1 MKTKSHNT
9 WISIPLGL
17 ILGLLIALTVTGAT
31 AQAPVSGATTFTYQG
46 RLTLDGQPISGAC
59 DLAFR
64 LYDQAAGGSQVGQPI
79 STTAAVADGFFTAG
93 LDFGLA
99 AFSGGQARWLEV
111 AVQCSGDTA
120 FATLPR
126 QALTADPYAFDA
138 QVAPW
143 SGLTGVP
150 AGWADNVDNDTL
162 YAAGEG
168 LKLQGT
174 TFSVDPRTYQQRVTG
189 VCAPGYAFREIR
201 EDGSVACE
209 QTWNGD
215 ITAVS
220 PGTGLLGGGASGDV
234 TLSADTTYLQR
245 IVTGTCPANFS
256 IQAISQ
262 GGTVTCHQDQDT
274 LYSAGN
280 QLELVDHTF
289 TLHDGH
295 TFGLDA
301 DTLGGPAQHGSFFQD
316 ASNIVTGTLNPAYF
330 SARADLVAEGYLG
343 NQAGDIAQNNGI
355 LQPNLNAD
363 LLDTQHGDYYRNAS
377 HINAG
382 LLGYLF
388 FSAYGD
394 LSNESRLGGEG
405 GIALNDGNLQP
416 DLNADRLDSQHAT
429 AYQQRVTGTCGTG
442 QAINQVNVDGTV
454 GCSNVGGG
462 TITAV
467 NAGTGLSGGGD
478 SLTVTLEVGSTYRL
492 PQGCGASK
500 VPKWNADTL
509 VWDCATDNN
518 SGGTLTSI
526 TGVSGI
532 IGSGSTGTVTLSA
545 DLDFLQKNVT
555 DSSCNAGSSISKVNK
570 DGTVVCETDDNTT
583 YSAGDGVSLSGTTFS
598 ADSAKIQRKVTTDCS
613 ADGNKAMSKIS
624 SDGTAECVAVNS
636 TDVDVQSVTASTG
649 LTGGGTSGAV
659 TLSVNFTVHSNYASV
674 TCNDG
679 GNPAAVL
686 VHSSTNTFCF
696 LNQIHLRDVDDFDR
710 PENNKK
716 GWAGCKVYESSNSW
730 YIDAWCDCDEDG
742 ESYVYCV
749 ASCFEW

>member
-1 MKTKSHNT
+1 MKTKSQNT

-17 ILGLLIALTVTGAT
+17 ILGLVIALTVGAGFEP
-31 AQAPVSGATTFTYQG
+31 AQSVGAAFTYQG
-46 RLTLDGQPISGAC
+46 RLTLNGQPVSGAC

-64 LYDQAAGGSQVGQPI
+64 LYDQAADGSLVGQPI
-79 STTAAVADGFFTAG
+79 TITAEVADGFFTAG
-93 LDFGLA
+93 LDFGSA
-99 AFSGGQARWLEV
+99 AFSGDQARWIEV
-111 AVQCSGDTA
+111 AVQCPGDTA

-126 QALTADPYAFDA
+126 QALTADPYAFNA

-143 SGLTGVP
+143 SGLQGVP

-174 TFSVDPRTYQQRVTG
+174 TFSVDPRTYQQRVSG
-189 VCAPGYAFREIR
+189 VCTPGSAFREIR

-215 ITAVS
+215 ITSVS

-234 TLSADTTYLQR
+234 TLSADTATLQR
-245 IVTGTCPANFS
+245 IVTGTCPINFS

-262 GGTVTCHQDQDT
+262 GGTVTCLQDQDT
-274 LYSAGN
+274 PYYAGN
-280 QLELVDHTF
+280 QLDLVDHTF
-289 TLHDGH
+289 TLLDGA
-295 TFGLDA
+295 TSGLDA
-301 DTLGGPAQHGSFFQD
+301 DTLDGPSQHGSFFQD
-316 ASNIVTGTLNPAYF
+316 ADNIVTGTLNTAYF

-363 LLDTQHGDYYRNAS
+363 QLDSQHGDFYRNAS
-377 HINAG
+377 NINAG
-382 LLGYLF
+382 LLGYAF

-394 LSNESRLGGEG
+394 LSNEGRLGGPG
-405 GIALNDGNLQP
+405 GIALNDGNLQEN
-416 DLNADRLDSQHAT
+416 LNADRLDSQHAA

-442 QAINQVNVDGTV
+442 QAINQVNANGTV
-454 GCSNVGGG
+454 GCSSVGGG

-467 NAGTGLSGGGD
+467 NAGAGLSGGGD
-478 SLTVTLEVGSTYRL
+478 SGAVTLEVASAYRL
-492 PQGCGASK
+492 PQSCGASK
-500 VPKWNADTL
+500 VPKWNAGTL
-509 VWDCATDNN
+509 VWECATDNN

-526 TGVSGI
+526 TGVNGV
-532 IGSGSTGTVTLSA
+532 IGSGTTGTVTLSA
-545 DLDFLQKNVT
+545 DLTFLQKNVT
-555 DSSCNAGSSISKVNK
+555 SAGCSAGNSIREVKQ
-570 DGTVVCETDDNTT
+570 DGTVVCEADDNTT
-583 YSAGDGVSLSGTTFS
+583 YTAGDGVTLSGTAFS
-598 ADSAKIQRKVTTDCS
+598 ADSTKIQRKVTTDCS
-613 ADGNKAMSKIS
+613 ADGNKAMSKIN

-636 TDVDVQSVTASTG
+636 TDVDVQSVTAGTG
-649 LTGGGTSGAV
+649 LTGTVTTGAV

-679 GNPAAVL
+679 GDPAAVS

-696 LNQIHLRDVDDFDR
+696 LSQIHLRDVNDFDR
-710 PENNKK
+710 PENSKK
-716 GWAGCKVYESSNSW
+716 GWGGCKVYESSGSW